1 MDVCQLLLDFDLFRV
16 FLKLLP
22 VFLPFLAPLAEEN
35 GYLRHGTIPT
45 KYIRLQCSETRSQ
58 LMSV

>member
-45 KYIRLQCSETRSQ
+45 TVSYTHLTLPTKA
-58 LMSV
+58 